1 MRHSVFPVPS
11 TLLFVQLEDTRPYVS
26 LESQAITP
34 GTLHGW
40 LVPKR

>member
-11 TLLFVQLEDTRPYVS
+11 TLLFVQAEGVETYVP

-40 LVPKR
+40 LIPKR